1 MAGLK
6 RILSFDGAA
15 AAALQIRLLY
25 HCENARPGFVAK
37 TDLFAGTS
45 DGALMALYL
54 AQNIKG
60 GDGGLEVI
68 SKAIDFSNQLAPTF
82 HLNPLSVLRLA
93 TGLFPLSS
101 GGHYRRLLEKNYGAD
116 DTLAELPNDVIAVAF
131 SVDDWSP
138 KIFSRQGARTTVVDA
153 AMASS
158 AAPLAFPLHRV
169 RKQVFVD
176 GGLAATNPTLLTLR
190 HIGHDSTDVRVLS
203 LGVRVSE
210 KARRSIIDGFVPRRL
225 TFCNLSWGWIQ
236 WLLLR
241 PLLLGQMLFQ
251 GQIETV
257 ECECRRLLSESEYHR
272 FRPEMDELGSI
283 LELMFLP
290 TSFVIQQLDELAS
303 EIWAAQS
310 GPLLAWVD
318 GSWMK

>member
-25 HCENARPGFVAK
+25 HCENARPGFIAK
-37 TDLFAGTS
+37 TDVFAGTS

-54 AQNIKG
+54 AQNIKNV
-60 GDGGLEVI
+60 DGSLEVI
-68 SKAIDFSNQLAPTF
+68 GKAIDFSNQIAPTF
-82 HLNPLSVLRLA
+82 QLNPLSVLKLA
-93 TGLFPLSS
+93 TGWFPLRG
-101 GGHYRRLLEKNYGAD
+101 GGHYERLLEKNYGAD
-116 DTLAELPNDVIAVAF
+116 DTLKDLPSDVIVVAF
-131 SVDDWSP
+131 SVDDWCP
-138 KIFSRQGARTTVVDA
+138 KIFSREDAGTTVVDA

-158 AAPLAFPLHRV
+158 AAPLALPLHRV

-190 HIGHDSTDVRVLS
+190 HLGQESTDVRVLS
-203 LGVRVSE
+203 LGVRISKE
-210 KARRSIIDGFVPRRL
+210 ARRSIINGFMPGRL
-225 TFCNLSWGWIQ
+225 TFRNLSWGWVQ
-236 WLLLR
+236 WLPLR

-272 FRPEMDELGSI
+272 FRPEMDELASI

-290 TSFVIQQLDELAS
+290 TSCIIRKLDDLAS

-318 GSWMK
+318 DSWMR